1 MAVVARHSSAVELIV
16 TQIRHSVNSYQL
28 ENHYVLC
35 HKHCITFKSDRLH
48 RDRYNCRFSL
58 DSNHVGVSSW
68 NGHLLIFDVRL
79 NLKCVVC
86 PGLIDRLED
95 HMANE
100 RCFDFDYRFLNRRI
114 AVGTANRCVYLCNIQ
129 SNSVVRKRR
138 LGVSASCTHSTV
150 GIQSVKYSRRGH
162 VLAVAIS
169 DGTIHLLDPDSLQSN
184 HVLDGVALDNRV
196 RLCNVNGRTAT
207 AISMSFDTFEERL
220 AVSYTDGFVRIW
232 QLPVNIDLQHLCR
245 KAILKATHLRDLKQL
260 PLPKRLIEEIYP
272 IASEEPIE
280 RNCQEEM
287 FNY

>member
-1 MAVVARHSSAVELIV
+1 MPSRWQTECSTDFTPVKHSRGSSLPNVCVHPTGDAIASVGKGELIYRNISSDERFTYSPALRGNSYKRCAISPNGFLMAVVARHSSAVELIV

-58 DSNHVGVSSW
+58 DSSYVGVSSW

-150 GIQSVKYSRRGH
+150 GIQSEIFASWTRVSCGNFRWHYSSTRSRFAAKHSHFGWH
-162 VLAVAIS
+162 CS
-169 DGTIHLLDPDSLQSN
+169 
-184 HVLDGVALDNRV
+184 
-196 RLCNVNGRTAT
+196 
-207 AISMSFDTFEERL
+207 
-220 AVSYTDGFVRIW
+220 W
-232 QLPVNIDLQHLCR
+232 
-245 KAILKATHLRDLKQL
+245 
-260 PLPKRLIEEIYP
+260 
-272 IASEEPIE
+272 
-280 RNCQEEM
+280 
-287 FNY
+287 